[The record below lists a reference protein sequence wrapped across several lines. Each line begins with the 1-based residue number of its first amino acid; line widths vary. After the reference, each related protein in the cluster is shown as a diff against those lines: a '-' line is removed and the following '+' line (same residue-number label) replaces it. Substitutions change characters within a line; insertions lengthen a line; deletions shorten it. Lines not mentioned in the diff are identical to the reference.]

1 MMEKSQIT
9 KRKEGKKRMKETK
22 KERKKRNQHGN
33 LASMKSISS
42 RKDGDLNKDY
52 MRQPPLKEVKML
64 NVFAWREVTWGHKLV
79 PQTIISWY
87 GIFLNISY
95 ISTHLMN
102 GKNIFVSSHLLLLQG
117 VGKAR
122 SSWRIGGS
130 EVTLVGPIARGTC
143 QLGHTLWL
151 KKLLVFSQ

>member
-1 MMEKSQIT
+1 MEKSQIT

-79 PQTIISWY
+79 PQTIIS
-87 GIFLNISY
+87 
-95 ISTHLMN
+95 
-102 GKNIFVSSHLLLLQG
+102 
-117 VGKAR
+117 
-122 SSWRIGGS
+122 
-130 EVTLVGPIARGTC
+130 
-143 QLGHTLWL
+143 
-151 KKLLVFSQ
+151 